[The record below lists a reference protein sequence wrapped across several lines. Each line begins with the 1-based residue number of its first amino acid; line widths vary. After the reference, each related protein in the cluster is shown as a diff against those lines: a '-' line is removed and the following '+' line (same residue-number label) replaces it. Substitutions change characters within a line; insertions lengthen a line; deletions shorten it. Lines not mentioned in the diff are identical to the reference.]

1 MDDFEP
7 WCRAVRAL
15 LERQSA
21 VQVIG
26 EAGDG
31 FGAIQKAQELQP
43 DLILLDICL
52 PKLDGI
58 EAARRIREVSPK
70 SKILFV
76 SQEYSA
82 DVVQAAFR
90 AGADGYVVKGNAGRD
105 LLTAVNTV
113 LGGESF
119 LGARFAGHEFFGL
132 FESQASRGVRSK
144 DIIEP
149 SIEQRIH
156 SGCHQVGLYPDD
168 RSFLH
173 QLTQFVSSALE
184 AGNAAIV
191 VATES
196 HRINLLATLDE
207 RGLDMGRA
215 IEQGRYIALN
225 AADAVSKFVIN
236 GLPDPARF
244 LQVADN
250 LITAAKYS
258 SKEPVRVAICGECDP
273 PIWELGEAA
282 IQFEQLWNVVA
293 ARYDVDI
300 LCGYP
305 LSTFHNPQVNGL
317 LRRLC
322 AEHSAVHSW

>member
-1 MDDFEP
+1 M
-7 WCRAVRAL
+7 
-15 LERQSA
+15 
-21 VQVIG
+21 QVIG

-31 FGAIQKAQELQP
+31 FGAIHKAQELQP

-90 AGADGYVVKGNAGRD
+90 AGADGYVVKGDAGRD

-113 LGGESF
+113 LGGDSF

-149 SIEQRIH
+149 SIEQRIR

-173 QLTQFVSSALE
+173 HLTQFVSAALE

-196 HRINLLATLDE
+196 HRVNLLATLDE
-207 RGLDMGRA
+207 HGLDMGRA

-250 LITAAKYS
+250 LITAAAKSS